1 MTQNFLAWIENLNLF
16 AICQFHEFG
25 WAPFEKVYN
34 AGQVD
39 LGDDGMMDA
48 ITLDQLKPLLWES
61 TELWLDNQSGH
72 ITGVVNTSPEKGEVK
87 LPMNKCLY
95 HLNEA
100 IPGLPYGRSRHENI
114 RQVWAEAEQLRQRIA
129 QYMKKVAGA
138 SGGIGLTAKLAK
150 AAKSLPLVKQG
161 IEGLSK
167 GVSSLGSAL
176 AKHTPNVISKPVDL
190 IIGKPARFI
199 GRHSKGAFKPT
210 VGSTAG
216 AGVAEY
222 FHQQDENDN
231 VTPFLTGAGAGIGMS
246 E

>member
-1 MTQNFLAWIENLNLF
+1 MTKLRQHLQQHGQNLKKIAKEDLKKLGIIGREIVSTPGDIASLF
-16 AICQFHEFG
+16 TSTDYGAKTRDVIDEYTG
-25 WAPFEKVYN
+25 N
-34 AGQVD
+34 R
-39 LGDDGMMDA
+39 
-48 ITLDQLKPLLWES
+48 LKPS
-61 TELWLDNQSGH
+61 T
-72 ITGVVNTSPEKGEVK
+72 TGEKI
-87 LPMNKCLY
+87 LATM
-95 HLNEA
+95 
-100 IPGLPYGRSRHENI
+100 
-114 RQVWAEAEQLRQRIA
+114 
-129 QYMKKVAGA
+129 AGA